1 MFLNSLL
8 LHWNSLKGDLNFIL
22 SISDLL
28 FLKAVNWGIIV
39 HMRKRF
45 YLLLLAIPV
54 ICLTNCGKDDDPP
67 PDSPS
72 VININ
77 TPTPG
82 TVLLNGTQMQITGD
96 VADNN
101 ALETVRVEVRNTATN
116 TVLFQQNNTT
126 GNVLFHIF
134 QWNWNITGIN
144 TTTNATVK
152 VTSTDRYGYQV
163 SEEVAVVLVD

>member
-1 MFLNSLL
+1 
-8 LHWNSLKGDLNFIL
+8 
-22 SISDLL
+22 
-28 FLKAVNWGIIV
+28 
-39 HMRKRF
+39 MRKRF

-96 VADNN
+96 VAVNN
-101 ALETVRVEVRNTATN
+101 ALE